1 MSKLFNKPKIMLWL
15 LVLGLLGL
23 NLVRLNLSY
32 EAPNLLANPGFKV
45 EGLAGW
51 QIAQT
56 GETQASSQPAGTSGT
71 MALALQIPDS
81 SEGSWVGVG
90 QRLDVTPL
98 RRYRLTVNYRLV
110 DATQSSTHLIL
121 RVSQFDA
128 AGTLIEANEFSDP
141 RPLQA
146 GGTGESGP
154 PPWPELAYRF
164 VTTEQ
169 TAAVQIGIGL
179 VGTQQTVVEIDNAA
193 LQLYPTWLSLIR
205 DDPAAVGFVV
215 LLGAYAVY
223 LLGVAWW
230 PIRRKVLV
238 NAGLAMASLILTLGL
253 AEVIIRH
260 IPVNLLSPNWP
271 VGYHISYLDG
281 QSYRLSKNYPAS
293 LISDKRGDRHLVMS
307 NSLGVR
313 DIEPPHDG
321 TPIILVLG
329 DSMTFGWAVDDI
341 QNTWPRRLDDEV
353 NVALPAENYHLINA
367 GVSAY
372 NTFQEVSLFEALV
385 EDMAQ
390 AGLKPKFVLLSFF
403 SGIWERNMYGPAGR
417 YTVFNGTLLYTLV
430 KEQLL
435 ILPGRLARESRF
447 DDLKLIPPDRLNGP
461 HQTLLSHS
469 RLYFI
474 LSLLI
479 LNRLDN
485 DWDAVPEVDPAAI
498 NYEALKSF
506 KDAAEAHHIQPIVA
520 YLPSDKY
527 FRDDRLD
534 EQHALV
540 EQLSSLTQALDLPFI
555 DPFENMQTLGINGD
569 NAKERLTF
577 VYDGHYNA
585 EGNKL
590 YAKAL
595 APLLVDY
602 LTTFQE
608 STLSASDP

>member
-1 MSKLFNKPKIMLWL
+1 MSKLFNKSKIVLPL
-15 LVLGLLGL
+15 LILGVFAL
-23 NLVRLNLSY
+23 NLIRLDRSY
-32 EAPNLLANPGFKV
+32 ASPNLLANPGFEV
-45 EGLAGW
+45 EGVAGW

-56 GETQASSQPAGTSGT
+56 GEAQAGSKPAETPGT

-90 QRLDVTPL
+90 QHLDITPL
-98 RRYRLTVNYRLV
+98 RRYRLTATYRLV
-110 DATQSSTHLIL
+110 DATQSSARLIL

-128 AGTLIEANEFSDP
+128 AGTLLEAEEFSDP

-146 GGTGESGP
+146 GGTGETGSSS
-154 PPWPELAYRF
+154 WQKLAYRF
-164 VTTEQ
+164 VTTER

-179 VGTQQTVVEIDNAA
+179 VGIQQTVVEIDSAG

-205 DDPAAVGFVV
+205 DDPAAIGLIL
-215 LLGAYAVY
+215 LLGGYGAAMLV
-223 LLGVAWW
+223 VAWW
-230 PIRRKVLV
+230 PIRRKILV
-238 NAGLAMASLILTLGL
+238 NAGLATASLILTLGL

-271 VGYHISYLDG
+271 LGYHISYLDG

-293 LISDKRGDRHLVMS
+293 FISDKNGDQHLVMS

-313 DIEPPHDG
+313 DIEPPRDG

-329 DSMTFGWAVDDI
+329 DSMTFGWAVADI
-341 QNTWPRRLDDEV
+341 QNTWPRRLNDEM
-353 NVALPAENYHLINA
+353 NAALPAEKYHLVNA
-367 GVSAY
+367 GVIAY

-417 YTVFNGTLLYTLV
+417 YTVFNGALLYTLV

-447 DDLKLIPPDRLNGP
+447 DDLKLIPPGRLNGP
-461 HQTLLSHS
+461 HQTLLLNS

-479 LNRLDN
+479 LNQLDN
-485 DWDAVPEVDPAAI
+485 DWDVVPDVDPAAI

-506 KDAAEAHHIQPIVA
+506 KDVAEAHHIQPIVA

-527 FRDDRLD
+527 FRGDRLD
-534 EQHALV
+534 EQRALV

-555 DPFENMQTLGINGD
+555 DPFENMQRLGLNGD
-569 NAKERLTF
+569 NAKERLTLI
-577 VYDGHYNA
+577 YDGHYSA

-602 LTTFQE
+602 LTAFQE
-608 STLSASDP
+608 